1 MKIARKLVLSIFS
14 LMVVIV
20 CFTTT
25 TYAWFKNY
33 ASVKVESFEFK
44 ATSGIGFLVSI
55 DNENYSNDLNK
66 DQLLTAALLAQDEA
80 EATKLYTYNAKE
92 QKLYYKATGLE
103 ITSDEKIELFKKTK
117 LIPRTSYNGINLT
130 DMYNAEAVANDGS
143 YVEFNVYFKA
153 TSEVAE
159 DNKIYDIYL
168 NGEDK
173 TLIDGRVVKKSTIES
188 IDATHNRLYA
198 DLKTFNR
205 NSAMLEEVVYHSG
218 DTIDVYSSN
227 AIRMSIQ
234 DTTLETPKAAIY
246 ELTNSYDLGSYATD
260 YNGADVALSKLYD
273 SRYNAGFTY
282 YNNLRR
288 YNQISAIAYNTKPST
303 YRDITDVTKLE
314 KVTRVKSGEEGKK
327 VTFRIW
333 LEGWDAD
340 CFDGIAKNINV
351 ALSFTS
357 VKVSEGE

>member
-1 MKIARKLVLSIFS
+1 MKLIRKLVLSIFS

-33 ASVKVESFEFK
+33 ATVKVESFEFK

-55 DNENYSNDLNK
+55 DNVNYSNDLNK
-66 DQLLTAALLAQDEA
+66 DQLLNAVLLAQDALE
-80 EATKLYTYNAKE
+80 TNKKFDYDAKT
-92 QKLYYKATGLE
+92 QKLYHKGTAFE
-103 ITSDEKIELFKKTK
+103 ITTEEKLNFFKQTK
-117 LIPRTSYNGINLT
+117 LIPRTSFDGIKLT

-173 TLIDGRVVKKSTIES
+173 TLIDGRVVNKTTITS
-188 IDATHNRLYA
+188 LDVTHNRLYA
-198 DLKTFNR
+198 SLKTFNR
-205 NSAMLEEVVYHSG
+205 NSAMLEEQVYNSG

-246 ELTNSYDLGSYATD
+246 ELTNEYDLGSYATD
-260 YNGADVALSKLYD
+260 YNGDNVALSKLYD

-288 YNQISAIAYNTKPST
+288 YNQISAIAYDTKPST